1 MTSCPPSKVKTSG
14 LAGGLSKPYK
24 GFMRSKPLKGP
35 EKICRSHCFLG
46 LPLKGFLL
54 ESFTEGGVFAV
65 KIVNSGV

>member
-1 MTSCPPSKVKTSG
+1 
-14 LAGGLSKPYK
+14 
-24 GFMRSKPLKGP
+24 MRSKPLKGP

-54 ESFTEGGVFAV
+54 ELFTEGGVFAV